1 LSFGGSESWRL
12 RLFGS
17 YSDSEGSSYPEDSG
31 GAELAVLPVT
41 DIRSAKSKRFGL
53 SSQWPVSENWNL
65 NFLATSY
72 EQDSSYLS
80 PGVAPGVRDAVP
92 PNGADSN
99 LKRQDLALNAVV
111 DLGDD
116 LTATLGLDYYDEE
129 GVSEGFVEFFPGFSL
144 PAGFEFS
151 RTVTGLFGELHY
163 SSDSGVTLMASIR
176 NDDPGDESA
185 ETTSRLGVMYALNDG
200 RTTLRANWGQGFSLP
215 SFFSLASPLVG
226 NPDLLPETSES
237 YDIGVSHQ
245 FANSG
250 VDVTVTLFHN
260 EFTDLIDFE
269 STVFQMINRD
279 VLDIKGVELHLA
291 YPISED
297 LSVQVQATYLDMD
310 LADGIVPLRQ
320 RPDWRA
326 GMMLRW
332 AGIENLEVDASW
344 LYAGETFDSSIP
356 TGDQYLDSYNRFDL
370 TVSYSFANA
379 LRAYLTVTNLLDED
393 YYEAIGFP
401 ASGSRTRLGLRYDF

>member
-1 LSFGGSESWRL
+1 
-12 RLFGS
+12 
-17 YSDSEGSSYPEDSG
+17 
-31 GAELAVLPVT
+31 
-41 DIRSAKSKRFGL
+41 
-53 SSQWPVSENWNL
+53 
-65 NFLATSY
+65 
-72 EQDSSYLS
+72 
-80 PGVAPGVRDAVP
+80 
-92 PNGADSN
+92 
-99 LKRQDLALNAVV
+99 
-111 DLGDD
+111 
-116 LTATLGLDYYDEE
+116 
-129 GVSEGFVEFFPGFSL
+129 
-144 PAGFEFS
+144 
-151 RTVTGLFGELHY
+151 
-163 SSDSGVTLMASIR
+163 
-176 NDDPGDESA
+176 
-185 ETTSRLGVMYALNDG
+185 
-200 RTTLRANWGQGFSLP
+200 
-215 SFFSLASPLVG
+215 
-226 NPDLLPETSES
+226 
-237 YDIGVSHQ
+237 
-245 FANSG
+245 
-250 VDVTVTLFHN
+250 LFHN

-297 LSVQVQATYLDMD
+297 FSVQVQATYLDMD
-310 LADGIVPLRQ
+310 LANGIVPLRQ

-401 ASGSRTRLGLRYDF
+401 ASGSRTRLGVRYDF